1 MGVTWAPRLR
11 GGAAGAEIEGDR
23 CIIHIQRRQLE
34 FDEQCEHES
43 DRQSRAVTLTQSL
56 FLSPVQYTG
65 GRKCWFYINLSFF
78 QSYFLLHEKNILFDE
93 NRFFKL
99 NQKLCPT
106 IFSIVFT

>member
-65 GRKCWFYINLSFF
+65 GRKRFLCDKSSVRLVLHQSFF
-78 QSYFLLHEKNILFDE
+78 FSVLF
-93 NRFFKL
+93 FI
-99 NQKLCPT
+99 T
-106 IFSIVFT
+106 